1 MVQTGAIIVSIQLIP
16 ESRGGAAGGA
26 AEGTASA

>member
-16 ESRGGAAGGA
+16 ESRGGEGGGG
-26 AEGTASA
+26 EGTASA